1 MHQATLPHSLS
12 AVDFSGR
19 CATRCGGLVCKIN
32 SESKLDPPERQSAD
46 SKTAVRPEKAA
57 GLDFRILFLAGV
69 ILLSMSLIGVRL
81 WYVQVVLAD
90 YYRQRIRGSSEVTVR
105 MPSVRGEIR
114 DRNGIPLVTN
124 RPSYEVDFYFPDIV
138 NGYKQKYG
146 QVPTTEARTRDNH
159 GMLHD
164 RNQPDIVEIVNRTIV
179 PKLHAFKLSGS
190 LNPEK
195 LRTHFQNN
203 YLVPFAYRQDLDFA
217 TFSRFA
223 EKDFGVPGVQM
234 NVTPVRQYTY
244 GALGSQILG
253 YVGAQKDISHLTDIK
268 DFDFYQP
275 DVQGRTNIE
284 YTMDDVLRGK
294 PGKRIVTK
302 NAKGQFEGVK
312 EIVQP
317 TPGANVY
324 LSIDARIQFIVEK
337 TLRFV
342 GRAACVVVDPNNG
355 EVLAM
360 ASVPS
365 FDPNKF
371 IPSISAHDWQAI
383 KDAEAD
389 PLTNRA
395 TGAYAPGST
404 YKIITA
410 LAGLTKNLAKARFSC
425 YGGVSY
431 GNTYMHCW
439 GVHGNQDLV
448 EAIRHSC
455 DAYFYQFG
463 NAAGIDAIDSVGKTL
478 GLGQPSEIELTD
490 EDPGL
495 LPSADWLRTTKN
507 ERWSQ
512 GQTANASIGQGYVLA
527 SPLQMAMVAATVANG
542 GVYYQ
547 PTLIH
552 QIQQSDGTIIRRPTK
567 IRGDLTRD
575 NKLTKE
581 QIELVRKGMW
591 GVVNADDGTG
601 KQGAVPGVQ
610 VAGKTGTAQFWR
622 GGKKDNHTWFL
633 AFTPYDHPKI
643 ALAVMIEG
651 GKSGG
656 GVAAPMAAEII
667 KQVLALDNGYDPGL
681 KRLDPA
687 IGNYKLVD
695 SVSFPKNGGAEV
707 ASTDDVG
714 PDSSEPNDTAQ
725 NTKKLAQTRQ
735 AEPDIRPDSDSGRA
749 SHNPLRGFFNLF
761 KSKPKQATQ
770 PTDEKKKRHFLFF

>member
-1 MHQATLPHSLS
+1 M
-12 AVDFSGR
+12 
-19 CATRCGGLVCKIN
+19 
-32 SESKLDPPERQSAD
+32 DPPERQSAD
-46 SKTAVRPEKAA
+46 SRTAVRPEKAA

-90 YYRQRIRGSSEVTVR
+90 YYRQRIRGSSEVAVR

-124 RPSYEVDFYFPDIV
+124 RPSYEVDFYFPDIL

-146 QVPTTEARTRDNH
+146 QVPMTEARTRDNH

-761 KSKPKQATQ
+761 KSKPKQATGTQ
-770 PTDEKKKRHFLFF
+770 PTDEKKKRHFPFF